1 MTNMGSEMNGS
12 ERWLISLHA
21 AFVQMLEK
29 DHCSFGE
36 IVLLFVVCVG
46 VDNMA

>member
-1 MTNMGSEMNGS
+1 MFNPIWIMTNMGSEMNGS

-21 AFVQMLEK
+21 AFGQMLEK

-36 IVLLFVVCVG
+36 IVLQAF
-46 VDNMA
+46 